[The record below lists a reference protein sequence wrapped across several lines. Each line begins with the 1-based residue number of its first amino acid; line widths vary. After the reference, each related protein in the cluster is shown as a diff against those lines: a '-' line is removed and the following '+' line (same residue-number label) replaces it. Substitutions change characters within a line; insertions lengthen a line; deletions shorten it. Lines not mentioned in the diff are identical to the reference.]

1 MARDVMAVRLHL
13 AQIRVLEVVEDT
25 PGALVVSVES
35 TLLRLRCAQ
44 CGFKCRRV
52 HDRRD
57 KKVRDLEVSGRRT
70 VLVWSRRRMVCD
82 NCDSRF
88 LEDHPAFE
96 GALTGR
102 LARRLVADAKVMT
115 FNAGRRDATVCTGT
129 VCAPWWTRGR
139 PWLLSGAAAAAAR
152 CCWSMRPRCANG
164 TAM

>member
-13 AQIRVLEVVEDT
+13 PQIRVLEVVEDT

-35 TLLRLRCAQ
+35 TFRRLRCPQ

-57 KKVRDLEVSGRRT
+57 KKIRDLEVSGRRT

-115 FNAGRRDATVCTGT
+115 FRRGG
-129 VCAPWWTRGR
+129 AP
-139 PWLLSGAAAAAAR
+139 
-152 CCWSMRPRCANG
+152 PRCALARG
-164 TAM
+164 ARPGGHVVGSGR